1 MCHSVGASMKSRLA
15 SLAVGGFVVSAI
27 GLCASGGPA
36 SGSPPAAIPPGP
48 WTGEWKV
55 VRIESD
61 SGRRLPGG
69 RLTFVQSGKVVC
81 ANWSWNPFADG
92 RLGLSRGTASGVT
105 MRATGRD
112 ARARVRWTIMLRAE
126 VVDRFAGPFSEVE
139 AATGE
144 AVEGTMYGT
153 RIGPP
158 RRPPVC

>member
-1 MCHSVGASMKSRLA
+1 MWHSVTASMKRRPA
-15 SLAVGGFVVSAI
+15 SLALVGLVVSTV
-27 GLCASGGPA
+27 GLSASGGPA
-36 SGSPPAAIPPGP
+36 SGSPAAMPRGP

-81 ANWSWNPFADG
+81 ASWSWNPFADG
-92 RLGLSRGTASGVT
+92 RLGLSSGTASGVT

-112 ARARVRWTIMLRAE
+112 ARARVRWTIALRAE
-126 VVDRFAGPFSEVE
+126 VVDRFEGPFSEVE

-144 AVEGTMYGT
+144 TVEGTMYGT

-158 RRPPVC
+158 RRQLVC